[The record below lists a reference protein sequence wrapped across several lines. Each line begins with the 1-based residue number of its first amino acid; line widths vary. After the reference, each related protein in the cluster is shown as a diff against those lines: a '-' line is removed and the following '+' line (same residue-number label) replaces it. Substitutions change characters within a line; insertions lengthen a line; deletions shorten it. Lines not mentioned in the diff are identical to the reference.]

1 MRFLRLPGVIAFVMM
16 VVSAVFPQEW
26 ELADESRLWIDGTS
40 SVNSFTCRATDMD
53 GTGVLKGRD
62 SVEGTESPALI
73 TVQVPALDCGNRR
86 MNSDLRDAM
95 KADEFPT
102 ITFRLEYAERVR
114 RSDAHS
120 TRDGANADSMR
131 VQVVGTLTLA
141 GQSREVVVLM
151 TAERLED
158 GRYRGTGKKDLK
170 MTDFGITP
178 PTALLGLVKARDEIT
193 IGFDLIA
200 ERNGHP

>member
-1 MRFLRLPGVIAFVMM
+1 MRPNRLSGLIAFLLM
-16 VVSAVFPQEW
+16 VAPSTIPPVLSQAASAQEW
-26 ELADESRLWIDGTS
+26 ALAEESRLWIDGTS
-40 SVNSFTCRATDMD
+40 SVNSFTCHAEEMD

-62 SVEGTESPALI
+62 AVTGSESPALI

-86 MNSDLRDAM
+86 MNKDLRDAM

-102 ITFRLEYAERVR
+102 ITFRLDYAERVH
-114 RSDAHS
+114 AP
-120 TRDGANADSMR
+120 GDSLR

-151 TAERLED
+151 TAERLAD

-193 IGFDLIA
+193 IGFELIA
-200 ERNGHP
+200 ERDGH